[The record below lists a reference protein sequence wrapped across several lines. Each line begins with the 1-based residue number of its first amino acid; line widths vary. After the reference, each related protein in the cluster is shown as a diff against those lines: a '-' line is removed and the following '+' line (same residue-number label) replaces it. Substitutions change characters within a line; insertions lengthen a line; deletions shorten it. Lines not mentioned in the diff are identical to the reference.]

1 MKDLFQILILI
12 GILILLVIYYLATI
26 QYETFFTSPGVFDQL
41 ASTEAFGM
49 SPGTL
54 DQLASTRVVYSRY

>member
-1 MKDLFQILILI
+1 M
-12 GILILLVIYYLATI
+12 ATI
-26 QYETFFTSPGVFDQL
+26 QYEAFFTSPGVFDQL
-41 ASTEAFGM
+41 KSTEAFGM